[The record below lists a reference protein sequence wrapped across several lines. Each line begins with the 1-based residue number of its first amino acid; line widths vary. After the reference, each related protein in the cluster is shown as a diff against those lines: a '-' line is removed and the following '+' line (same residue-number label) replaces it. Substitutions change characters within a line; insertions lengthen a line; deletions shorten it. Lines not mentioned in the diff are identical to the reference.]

1 MYKEL
6 FGKQKSI
13 EPVQREARDL
23 AERNPWKDAL
33 TYESYMPELSGEYAR
48 NAMRKIFEPAVVS
61 NEEFNE
67 EELSWLYAFAFG
79 CCNNVRHNANGTMF
93 VSGHHDLIVTKFADK
108 LERILPGCTK
118 SPQIAGNFFI
128 TPSQYGLHNDSTRRA
143 DWESSMVKA
152 PVDSPLRRYVP
163 WRNIIIPMWI
173 AYPQVVSHGVWFD
186 QRHLDFAHVYN
197 HGQKVPPPATTYP
210 VVTDHSTIDFYNQK
224 GELLSKEQSA
234 KTYDAEHFGK
244 YLWHTPRARL
254 TGLTPESTIE
264 WIPGKPIIFDA
275 VQLHAT
281 NPGTNLKSDVLG
293 ATHEV
298 WNSKMGLLLT
308 FLKEIE

>member
-6 FGKQKSI
+6 FGEPKNIK
-13 EPVQREARDL
+13 PVQREAKEL

-61 NEEFNE
+61 DEEFSI

-79 CCNNVRHNANGTMF
+79 SCHNVRHNANGTMF
-93 VSGHHDLIVTKFADK
+93 ISGHHDLIVTKFADK

-118 SPQIAGNFFI
+118 SPQISGNYFI
-128 TPSQYGLHNDSTRRA
+128 TPSQYGLHNDSTRRV
-143 DWESSMVKA
+143 DWENSMIKA
-152 PVDSPLRRYVP
+152 PIDSPLRRYVP
-163 WRNIIIPMWI
+163 WRNIIIPMWV
-173 AYPQVVSHGVWFD
+173 AYPQTVSHGVWFD

-197 HGQKVPPPATTYP
+197 HGQQVQPPATTYP
-210 VVTDHSTIDFYNQK
+210 VVNDHSTIDFYNQK

-234 KTYDAEHFGK
+234 KIYDAEHFEK
-244 YLWHTPRARL
+244 YLWHTPRVRL

-264 WIPGKPIIFDA
+264 WIPGRPLIFDA

-281 NPGTNLKSDVLG
+281 NPGTALKSNVRG